1 MGGFGDAFGDDLFI
15 TDLTVLGMTHCFL
28 PHRSHPRSNA
38 HPEVPQNTAGVGT
51 SKTDSPADITPVLA
65 NKVSP
70 APTPALSSAF
80 GASAGSLCAEDRFMI
95 LFAAFGAMLLER
107 QIHYVW
113 HSTTDFGAGVYS
125 ADDVSVAGEV
135 FLPVA
140 AGT

>member
-1 MGGFGDAFGDDLFI
+1 
-15 TDLTVLGMTHCFL
+15 
-28 PHRSHPRSNA
+28 
-38 HPEVPQNTAGVGT
+38 
-51 SKTDSPADITPVLA
+51 
-65 NKVSP
+65 
-70 APTPALSSAF
+70 
-80 GASAGSLCAEDRFMI
+80 MI